1 MGKLSFFWCNFS
13 FVTQT
18 RLCNINVL
26 LYHVLNLRA
35 VCYTLSSILLSF
47 FLLWMKYLDVSFTS
61 SLMAQL

>member
-1 MGKLSFFWCNFS
+1 MGKLSFFRCSFS

-26 LYHVLNLRA
+26 LYHGLNLCT
-35 VCYTLSSILLSF
+35 VCYTLSGILLSF